1 MKQEAFETRHGE
13 TWERYEDCLRALGKR
28 RRRRPRTRSE
38 RSADA
43 AGAVVAQEFPAL
55 YRQICHHLA
64 LTRARRYSAGLEQ
77 RLSRLALEGHQ
88 HLYRTRF
95 PFVAA
100 LLRFFARDFPQA
112 FRRHWRFTLAAHL
125 VFYLPALAMAAG
137 VAFKPDLIYS
147 LIPPADVAGL
157 ESMYDPE
164 NRRLGRERQ
173 ADTDLMMFGFYIYN
187 NISIGFQTFAGGLLF
202 GIGSVFY
209 LAFNGLYLGAAATHL
224 TVAGFVETFYTFVI
238 AHGAFELT
246 AIAIFGAAGFK
257 LGYGAI
263 APGRKRRWQAIRDA
277 ALQALPLVYG
287 GTFMLL
293 VAAFVEAFWS
303 STSWPPAGVKYAVGA
318 VLWVFV
324 YAYLLLLGRHES

>member
-1 MKQEAFETRHGE
+1 MKQEAFETRYRD
-13 TWERYEDCLRALGKR
+13 TWSRYDDCLQALRKNRRASV
-28 RRRRPRTRSE
+28 RTSGQATDETIGR
-38 RSADA
+38 
-43 AGAVVAQEFPAL
+43 EFPTL

-64 LTRARRYSAGLEQ
+64 LARARRYSAGLEQ
-77 RLSRLALEGHQ
+77 RLSRLALDGHQ
-88 HLYRTRF
+88 HLYRTRL

-100 LLRFFARDFPQA
+100 FLRFFARDFPAA

-125 VFYLPALAMAAG
+125 VFYLPAFAMAAG
-137 VAFKPDLIYS
+137 VALKPDLIYS
-147 LIPPADVAGL
+147 MIPPADVANL

-202 GIGSVFY
+202 GVGSVFY
-209 LAFNGLYLGAAATHL
+209 MVFNGLYIGAVAAHL

-246 AIAIFGAAGFK
+246 AIAIFGAAGLK

-263 APGRKRRWQAIRDA
+263 APGRKARWHAIRDA
-277 ALQALPLVYG
+277 ALESLPLVYG

-303 STSWPPAGVKYAVGA
+303 SASWPPAGVKYAVGA

-324 YAYLLLLGRHES
+324 YAYLLLPGRDES